1 MSDPV
6 LHKYFDFGDRAL
18 ANVTLESGERVLL
31 TIVPAGFAVHRL
43 HLFGMI
49 PGRCLFGANDVAM
62 QADDQRAHARHA
74 AVAAAAARQGQ
85 APGRFGDA
93 RVPRRRH
100 SRPHA
105 AAENKPIPG
114 KVDALDLENPPERP
128 LSLFTRLALTA
139 RDADD
144 LVRLFERTR
153 NTSADTALSFRRLH
167 RALAQMHG
175 GFRRGHEPA

>member
-1 MSDPV
+1 MSEPV

-18 ANVTLESGERVLL
+18 ANLTLGSGERVLL
-31 TIVPAGFAVHRL
+31 TIVPNGFAVHML

-49 PGRCLFGANDVAM
+49 PGRCLFGANDLASKQMLNVLTRDTRVLPPLPRAKKHK
-62 QADDQRAHARHA
+62 DDSSMHAFLDAA
-74 AVAAAAARQGQ
+74 AV
-85 APGRFGDA
+85 DLK
-93 RVPRRRH
+93 
-100 SRPHA
+100 A

-114 KVDALDLENPPERP
+114 KVEALDLENPPERP

-153 NTSADTALSFRRLH
+153 NTV
-167 RALAQMHG
+167 
-175 GFRRGHEPA
+175 